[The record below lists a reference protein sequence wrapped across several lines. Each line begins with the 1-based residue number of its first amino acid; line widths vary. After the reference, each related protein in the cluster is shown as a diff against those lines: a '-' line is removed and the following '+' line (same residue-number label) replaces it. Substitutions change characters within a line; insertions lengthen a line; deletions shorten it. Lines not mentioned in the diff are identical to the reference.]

1 MIDSLLLFGATGD
14 LAGRLLMPAL
24 ASLHAANKLPSGFR
38 LTATSRKEW
47 GDDRFR
53 EHMTQRLER
62 HASHIPLASR
72 EALVTATSHRPS
84 DVGDPESLG
93 DVIRMAAGA
102 ANGPIA
108 AYLALPQGMFASVA
122 AMLGEIGL
130 PHGSRLVVEKP
141 FGEDL
146 DGAIELNRVLA
157 QVAGDAGEEAL
168 YRVDHVLGMA
178 TVHNLLGLRFANTAL
193 APVWNSDSIEQIDIL
208 WEETLALEGRA
219 TFYDRAGALK
229 DVLQNHM
236 IQVLCYAAMEP
247 PAGLGA
253 RDIQDRKV
261 ELLNAVRP
269 ITQDELT
276 TRTRRARYTAGPLA
290 VNDETDG
297 RPVPDYIDEEG
308 VDPARETE
316 TFAEIVFAIDNARW
330 RDTRFVLRTGKA
342 LAERRKE
349 VVVHFRPA
357 ASQLFQGATPNM
369 LRIGIDGPF
378 ETTLGLNATAG
389 DSPEM
394 MAPMTLASPPMT
406 YDLPPYANVLF
417 DVLSGGSAHSVRG
430 DEAEASWRAVTPVLE
445 GWAAGL
451 VPMDDYPAGS
461 DGPPRLDTRSLQSS

>member
-24 ASLHAANKLPSGFR
+24 ASLHAASKLPSGFR
-38 LTATSRKEW
+38 LTATSRNEW
-47 GDDRFR
+47 DDDRFR
-53 EHMTQRLER
+53 EHMAQRLER
-62 HASHIPLASR
+62 HAPHIPSTSR
-72 EALVTATSHRPS
+72 EALIAATSHQPS
-84 DVGDPESLG
+84 DVGDPESLA
-93 DVIRMAAGA
+93 DVVRVAAGPA
-102 ANGPIA
+102 HSSIA
-108 AYLALPQGMFASVA
+108 AYLALPQGLFAPVA
-122 AMLGEIGL
+122 GTLGEIGL
-130 PHGSRLVVEKP
+130 PPGSRLAVEKP

-146 DGAIELNRVLA
+146 EGAIELNRVLEEM
-157 QVAGDAGEEAL
+157 AGDAGEEAI

-247 PAGLGA
+247 PASLRA
-253 RDIQDRKV
+253 SDIQDRKV

-269 ITQDELT
+269 ISRDELT
-276 TRTRRARYTAGPLA
+276 TRSRRARYTAGTLS
-290 VNDETDG
+290 VNEDSDG
-297 RPVPDYIDEEG
+297 RAVPNYINEEG

-316 TFAEIVFAIDNARW
+316 TFAEIVFAVDNDRW

-342 LAERRKE
+342 LAERHKE

-357 ASQLFQGATPNM
+357 ASDLFQGATPNV

-378 ETTLGLNATAG
+378 ETTLRLNTAID
-389 DSPEM
+389 DSPAETS
-394 MAPMTLASPPMT
+394 PITLASPPAM
-406 YDLPPYANVLF
+406 DELPPYANVLF
-417 DVLSGGSAHSVRG
+417 DVLSGGSGRSVRG
-430 DEAEASWRAVTPVLE
+430 DEAEASWRVVMPVLE
-445 GWAAGL
+445 GWAAGF

-461 DGPPRLDTRSLQSS
+461 DGPPRLEIPGES